1 MLSSRTSLSADW
13 QSRLGLGLGSVACS
27 STILERKLTAP
38 VFSRCQPTWS
48 CLSTFTLVLER
59 TTPGQMR
66 RWWMFSITLKQA
78 QSCSFRKPGITIW
91 ALSKQF
97 HLQLYRKLQ
106 AQKWR
111 GNRAKLQGKPAK
123 LRIPKNACNFQKN
136 SWSVLTNT
144 GAKLH
149 KNDPT
154 CCMTH
159 ACIRLERWCPCS
171 RRYACM
177 VHIPWFDMACLFHVH
192 DALSMLGPGS
202 TRILC
207 FIDVLGRSFGWHRI
221 VLRPFNRGCRSCQM
235 WLQALCPASLKIP
248 NWNRGL
254 RTAWTDAHVHVMTWH
269 DCMI

>member
-1 MLSSRTSLSADW
+1 MVSSEDLPTWLRSTVCQDFRCSHPGPVWVPTGRA
-13 QSRLGLGLGSVACS
+13 GLGSAWGR
-27 STILERKLTAP
+27 LPALRPFYKRKLTAP

-123 LRIPKNACNFQKN
+123 LRIPKNA
-136 SWSVLTNT
+136 
-144 GAKLH
+144 
-149 KNDPT
+149 
-154 CCMTH
+154 
-159 ACIRLERWCPCS
+159 
-171 RRYACM
+171 
-177 VHIPWFDMACLFHVH
+177 
-192 DALSMLGPGS
+192 S
-202 TRILC
+202 T
-207 FIDVLGRSFGWHRI
+207 FK
-221 VLRPFNRGCRSCQM
+221 
-235 WLQALCPASLKIP
+235 KI
-248 NWNRGL
+248 RGL
-254 RTAWTDAHVHVMTWH
+254 CWQTQVPSCTKMTQLAAWLMHV
-269 DCMI
+269 